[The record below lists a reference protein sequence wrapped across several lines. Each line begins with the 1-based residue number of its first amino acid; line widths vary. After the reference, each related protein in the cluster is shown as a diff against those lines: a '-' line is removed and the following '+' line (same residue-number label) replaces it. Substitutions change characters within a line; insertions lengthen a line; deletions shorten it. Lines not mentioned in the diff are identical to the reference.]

1 MSAKSRQIQKIILEE
16 IESIERGN
24 DLIVQDDIEEQE
36 LGGGYSVEFGTMPE
50 LHKISER
57 RLRRIISSELE
68 KQALSEGMLADT
80 ASNIFQ
86 SLVGTAV
93 EALPALAAGIPTAGA
108 GAAPGAAA
116 GMTVQTVIDCALAIK
131 PISDAVTVVQDF
143 AAKASSTYDLFKDII
158 KIGTDFSK
166 NPDGLYNHVKKTIAK
181 SAKIFGDSWI
191 TKLKQTIEKTISK
204 IKDSIVKSIHA
215 IIPEAATA
223 GAVTQIMIMVLNQL
237 DENCFD
243 VLKGIASKLGKFA
256 SFIFNPSESKAFFEK
271 AIPAT
276 VNLLNTIK
284 EKINDTSTATVATV
298 AGAVSAGTLIPV
310 ALLAKAGGPEVL
322 EKMSKLVDSNKAT
335 IIDIVYKITS
345 VLIPA
350 FVGMVATIQS
360 IAREDWKEKKED
372 KDKKSVEEKPESELP
387 VATPAPTVPPQENL
401 AEIRKEIYQIDKS
414 IRRLKKIKMT

>member
-16 IESIERGN
+16 IESIERGD

-50 LHKISER
+50 FHEISER
-57 RLRRIISSELE
+57 RLRKIISSELE
-68 KQALSEGMLADT
+68 RQALSEGMFADT
-80 ASNIFQ
+80 ASNVFQ
-86 SLVGTAV
+86 SLVGTAI
-93 EALPALAAGIPTAGA
+93 EALPALAAGIPTAGT

-131 PISDAVTVVQDF
+131 PISDAVTVVQAF
-143 AAKASSTYDLFKDII
+143 ATKASSTYDLFKDIV

-166 NPDGLYNHVKKTIAK
+166 NPDGLYNHVKKIIAK
-181 SAKIFGDSWI
+181 SVKTFGDSWI
-191 TKLKQTIEKTISK
+191 TKLKQTIEQTISK

-223 GAVTQIMIMVLNQL
+223 GAVAQIMIMVLNQL

-243 VLKGIASKLGKFA
+243 VLKGIASKLGKFG

-276 VNLLNTIK
+276 VNLLNSIK
-284 EKINDTSTATVATV
+284 EKINDTSYATVATV
-298 AGAVSAGTLIPV
+298 AGAASAGTLIPV
-310 ALLAKAGGPEVL
+310 ALLTRAGGPAAL
-322 EKMSKLVDSNKAT
+322 EKMSKLIDDNKST
-335 IIDIVYKITS
+335 IIDVVHKITS

-350 FVGMVATIQS
+350 FVGMVATVQS
-360 IAREDWKEKKED
+360 ITREDWKEKKED
-372 KDKKSVEEKPESELP
+372 KDKKDVEEKPESELP
-387 VATPAPTVPPQENL
+387 VASYPAPAPSQENL
-401 AEIRKEIYQIDKS
+401 AEIRKQIYQIDKS
-414 IRRLKKIKMT
+414 LGLLKSRI